1 MMQSCMCCIV
11 LSLCNM
17 KMFKNLWLFVT
28 RHKKATQRNARI
40 GSKSIL
46 ACIVL
51 QQVPTWR
58 WWHVMRGLA
67 SYFEQGLTVIH
78 FCNTYRQESWMSWFG
93 LEPTLS
99 HLLCD
104 ALPIDMRVRVWFPLK
119 SWVFFP
125 RRRSGYLY
133 ASKSYSITPP
143 FLLLPCVRV
152 HVSVVVVQCRCHR
165 HKSCWI

>member
-17 KMFKNLWLFVT
+17 KMFKNLRLFMT

-58 WWHVMRGLA
+58 WWNAMRGLA

-78 FCNTYRQESWMSWFG
+78 SYNAYRSWMSWFG

-104 ALPIDMRVRVWFPLK
+104 ALPIDMRVRVWFPTQVL
-119 SWVFFP
+119 SFFFP
-125 RRRSGYLY
+125 MRRSGYLY
-133 ASKSYSITPP
+133 ASNSYSITPP
-143 FLLLPCVRV
+143 FVLLSCVHV
-152 HVSVVVVQCRCHR
+152 LVSVVVVQCRCHR